1 MAASNVNDVINQN
14 KAECDNSVA
23 ALKKEFHR
31 VRTGRASPGIV
42 EGLSVDYYGAKTP
55 LKNLGQIST
64 PEARLILISVYD
76 AGAASAVEK
85 AIQAA
90 NLGLN
95 PSRDGNNIRVAIPA
109 LTEETR
115 RDLVKAL
122 HKMAEDIKVSIRNH
136 RRDANEVIKKLEKDS
151 AATKD
156 ESKKALEKIQKQT
169 DLYIEE
175 VDKMLKQKEAECM
188 EV

>member
-1 MAASNVNDVINQN
+1 MTVSNVNDVINQN
-14 KAECDNSVA
+14 KIECETSAA

-31 VRTGRASPGIV
+31 VRTGRASSGVV
-42 EGLSVDYYGAKTP
+42 EGLIVDYYGAKTP
-55 LKNLGQIST
+55 LKSLGQIST
-64 PEARLILISVYD
+64 PESRLILISVYD
-76 AGAASAVEK
+76 SGAASAVEK

-95 PSRDGNNIRVAIPA
+95 PSRDGNNIRVTIPP

-122 HKMAEDIKVSIRNH
+122 HKMAEDIKISVRNH
-136 RRDANEVIKKLEKDS
+136 RREANDVLKKMEKDNI
-151 AATKD
+151 ATKD
-156 ESKKALEKIQKQT
+156 DVKKALDKIQKQT
-169 DLYIEE
+169 DQYIEE
-175 VDKMLKQKEAECM
+175 IDKMLKQKEAECM